1 MNRYTNQKLIEIE
14 MEDDLWI
21 NKIMPAVHK
30 HRITHGRRVSNLGLP
45 VVYKHPIIPR
55 LYILDFYMYNKKQKK
70 GKKFYQRNSLGE
82 IVLPRMY
89 RYLIDEQT
97 MQKLFCTE
105 TLGKNYNDIIKKA
118 SKIAQGVKI
127 FDYTKELDKAP
138 TKKDVMKIARESE
151 LMRR

>member
-1 MNRYTNQKLIEIE
+1 MNRYTNEKLMQIETNDI
-14 MEDDLWI
+14 WV
-21 NKIMPAVHK
+21 NKIMPAIHK
-30 HRITHGRRVSNLGLP
+30 HRITHGRRVSNLGIP
-45 VVYKHPIIPR
+45 IVYPHPMITE
-55 LYILDFYMYNKKQKK
+55 LYVLDYYMYNKRQKK

-89 RYLIDEQT
+89 RYIIDKETVEQ
-97 MQKLFCTE
+97 LFCTE

-118 SKIAQGVKI
+118 NNIAKGVKI